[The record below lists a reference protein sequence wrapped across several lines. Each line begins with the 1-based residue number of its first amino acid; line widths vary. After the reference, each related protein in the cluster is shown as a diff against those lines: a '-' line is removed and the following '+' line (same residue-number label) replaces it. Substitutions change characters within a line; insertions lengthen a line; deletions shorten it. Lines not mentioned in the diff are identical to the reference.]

1 MNISVVIPT
10 YNRGPKLGATLDAV
24 LACHTTGLD
33 EVEVIV
39 VDDGSPSPAEPVV
52 STCRVQSPFT
62 LRCIRQENAGPAKAR
77 NTGFRASR
85 GDIVLFMD
93 DDILPSATLLREHVA
108 AHQERPGSVIFGR
121 CPLVENEPLSPFQL
135 HIQPRNQHALITAS
149 DSTFISSHIV
159 ASGQISVERTTFD
172 TEEGVYL
179 DSLATPAAEEF
190 ELSLRLR
197 QLGVPIL
204 IAPWIVAG
212 HDHPVV
218 IDSMCRQ
225 QYKHGIGCAEAAV
238 KCPGTLELPDLQR
251 IITVNGPISRVDTLG
266 QVTKKLIKR
275 LATPRLVRTTLLKV
289 VQIAEFAC
297 PIRVILA
304 PMYNAAISAYF
315 CAGVRD
321 GLKKY
326 ASPMK

>member
-1 MNISVVIPT
+1 MILTVVIPT
-10 YNRGPKLGATLDAV
+10 YNRRLKLEATLDAV
-24 LACHTTGLD
+24 LACETTGLD
-33 EVEVIV
+33 TVEVIV
-39 VDDGSPSPAEPVV
+39 VDDGSPISAEPVV
-52 STCRVQSPFT
+52 AARSPSPPFT
-62 LRCIRQENAGPAKAR
+62 LRCIRQPNAGPAKAR

-93 DDILPSATLLREHVA
+93 DDILPSPPLLREHVA
-108 AHQERPGSVIFGR
+108 AHQERPGTVIFGR
-121 CPLVENEPLSPFQL
+121 YPHVEKEPLTPFQL
-135 HIQPRNQHALITAS
+135 HIQSRNQHVPVSAS
-149 DSTFISSHIV
+149 EHTFIPSHIV
-159 ASGQISVERTTFD
+159 ASGHISVERTTFD
-172 TEEGVYL
+172 IEKGVYL
-179 DSLATPAAEEF
+179 DTLATPVAEEF

-212 HDHPVV
+212 HDHAVV
-218 IDSMCRQ
+218 IDAACRQ
-225 QYKHGIGCAEAAV
+225 QYTHGVGCAEAAV

-251 IITVNGPISRVDTLG
+251 VIADNGPISRVDTLG

-297 PIRVILA
+297 PFRAILA

-326 ASPMK
+326 ASSMK